1 MLEDK
6 KLKNKLR
13 KRKSRAKIKNDAK
26 LHKEYK
32 LAECAYSKKYYKKKT
47 LINSKCFFPGKKK
60 KNTKGLLITRRI
72 EIKF

>member
-47 LINSKCFFPGKKK
+47 LINSNAESINQNIIENNELKINVFF
-60 KNTKGLLITRRI
+60 
-72 EIKF
+72 F